1 MTSARH
7 AAGRARAP
15 ARATR
20 LLLVNPRY
28 PESFW
33 SFRWAVD
40 EILPGKRAINP
51 PLGLATLA
59 ALCPPGW
66 EVSIVDENVEALP
79 IDPDVDVVGVC
90 GMGVQYARQCELLA
104 HYRARGRHVVAGG
117 SFASLCPERYAGVAH
132 TVVAGEAERIWPRF
146 CADYEAGEPRPLYHE
161 TGVVPLAESPTPR
174 FDLLKLDRYSTAT
187 LQFSRGCP
195 YVCEFCD
202 IIVMFGRRPRTKA
215 WPQVEREL
223 DALRA
228 QGARNAFFV
237 DDNLIG
243 HRPAAKALLRE
254 LVAWQARHGKPL
266 RFGTEVSI
274 NLAQD
279 AELLSLMREAG
290 FVWVFVGIESADPQ
304 TLRDTGKTQN
314 THGDVLTSI
323 RTIYRH
329 GIDVLGGF
337 IVGFD
342 NDTIAT
348 FDVQHRF
355 IVESG
360 IQAAMVGLL
369 TALPKTPL
377 HARLESEG
385 RLRDA
390 QHSDNTKLAT
400 NVVPKRMGY
409 DEMIDGYRALYR
421 RLLSD
426 EGIAARIRNKLR
438 HLEAPVY
445 AGEYAV
451 SQRFAI
457 VARLFAKGIVPGGP
471 RRVLRFLG
479 TMPWRA
485 PRKFPL
491 VIVDWIAGLAMRDY
505 ALRHLQPAE
514 TTRAAVDR
522 AAARLRRALEAPRF
536 AGRAALSLRAL
547 DVRLSLSLDAT
558 AGRRYFNRLARRLD
572 RLLRLRGTTVRLDFE
587 RLVAPE
593 ARHVERLLAR
603 LARHGDRVSVVASE
617 ALRATLAVDGSRFNV
632 VLGNG
637 EAATR

>member
-1 MTSARH
+1 
-7 AAGRARAP
+7 
-15 ARATR
+15 
-20 LLLVNPRY
+20 
-28 PESFW
+28 
-33 SFRWAVD
+33 
-40 EILPGKRAINP
+40 
-51 PLGLATLA
+51 
-59 ALCPPGW
+59 
-66 EVSIVDENVEALP
+66 
-79 IDPDVDVVGVC
+79 
-90 GMGVQYARQCELLA
+90 
-104 HYRARGRHVVAGG
+104 
-117 SFASLCPERYAGVAH
+117 
-132 TVVAGEAERIWPRF
+132 
-146 CADYEAGEPRPLYHE
+146 
-161 TGVVPLAESPTPR
+161 R

-202 IIVMFGRRPRTKA
+202 IIVMFGRRPRTKP

-223 DALRA
+223 DALFA
-228 QGARNAFFV
+228 QGVRNVFFV

-254 LVAWQARHGKPL
+254 LVAWQARHGAAF

-304 TLRDTGKTQN
+304 TLKDTGKTQN
-314 THGDVLTSI
+314 THQDVLTSI
-323 RTIYRH
+323 RAIYGH

-342 NDTIAT
+342 NDTAVT

-355 IVESG
+355 IVDSG

-385 RLRDA
+385 RLREA
-390 QHSDNTKLAT
+390 RQHSDNTKLST
-400 NVVPKRMGY
+400 NVVPKRMSY
-409 DEMIDGYRALYR
+409 DEMIEGYRVLYQ

-445 AGEYAV
+445 AGEYALRERV
-451 SQRFAI
+451 GI
-457 VARLFAKGIVPGGP
+457 VARLLAKGIVPGGP

-479 TMPWRA
+479 TIPWRS

-505 ALRHLQPAE
+505 ALRHLRPLEAP
-514 TTRAAVDR
+514 RAAVDR
-522 AAARLRRALEAPRF
+522 GMARLRRALEAPAM
-536 AGRAALSLRAL
+536 AGRAVLSLRAL
-547 DVRLSLSLDAT
+547 EVRLSLSLDAS
-558 AGRRYFNRLARRLD
+558 AGRRFFDRLARRLEA
-572 RLLRLRGTTVRLDFE
+572 LLRLRGTTVMLDFE
-587 RLVAPE
+587 RLVAHE
-593 ARHVERLLAR
+593 SRHVERLLAR
-603 LARHGDRVSVVASE
+603 LARHGDRVFIVARGTLHE
-617 ALRATLAVDGSRFNV
+617 TLAIDWSRFNV
-632 VLGNG
+632 VLRGD
-637 EAATR
+637 AA